1 MRQRFRREH
10 PELSPSAIEQ
20 RLAEWLRARPG
31 AEFGDARD
39 AHPLAA
45 SSPLSRLDSVL
56 RRAAGDLG
64 DLGRQWALVGALAV
78 SARAEPRFTRDVDLV
93 VAVTSDDDAE
103 RVIRDLQRRGYRL
116 DAIVEQEATR
126 RLATA
131 RLSPPEEAGVV
142 LDARFDALEILP
154 GLRVPVATSGHL
166 IALKI
171 LARDDRIRSQDR
183 VDLVALAAAAW
194 PADIE
199 QARAALALIAQRG
212 FHRGKNLVADLEEFL
227 RTQHPARP

>member
-1 MRQRFRREH
+1 M
-10 PELSPSAIEQ
+10 
-20 RLAEWLRARPG
+20 
-31 AEFGDARD
+31 
-39 AHPLAA
+39 
-45 SSPLSRLDSVL
+45 SRLDSIL
-56 RRAAGDLG
+56 RRAARDLG

-78 SARAEPRFTRDVDLV
+78 SARSEPRFTRDVDVV

-103 RVIRDLQRRGYRL
+103 RVVRGLQARAYRL
-116 DAIVEQEATR
+116 DAIVEQAATRR

-131 RLSPPEEAGVV
+131 RLSPPEETGVV
-142 LDARFDALEILP
+142 LDALFASSGIEPEIAREADALEILA
-154 GLRVPVATSGHL
+154 GLRVPVATTGHL

-171 LARDDRIRSQDR
+171 LARDDRTRPQDR
-183 VDLVALAAAAW
+183 VDLVALAAAAG

-227 RTQHPARP
+227 ETQHPARP